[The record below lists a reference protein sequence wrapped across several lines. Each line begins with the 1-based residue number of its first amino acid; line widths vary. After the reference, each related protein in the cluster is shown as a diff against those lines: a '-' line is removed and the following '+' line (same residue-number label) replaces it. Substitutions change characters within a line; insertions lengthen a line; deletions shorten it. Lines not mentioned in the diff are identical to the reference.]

1 MLKLVRPRYAVPIHG
16 EFRHMVLYRDLC
28 GEVGI
33 PPERVLLPEIGG
45 VLEFTRE
52 SAKQR
57 GRVPAGSILVD
68 RFGER
73 GAGHALLRDREHLLD
88 NGVVFVMVA
97 VDRESGKLIAGP
109 HLVAK
114 DLDPALQNGALQE
127 AERELHRALQRQSPG
142 EPQYGYLVQRSKE
155 IVARSL
161 FRRSKVRPLILPMLT
176 EL

>member
-1 MLKLVRPRYAVPIHG
+1 MDGTTPAFLHG
-16 EFRHMVLYRDLC
+16 KHRLATERLC
-28 GEVGI
+28 LRELCAEVGI

-45 VLEFTRE
+45 VMEFTRE
-52 SAKQR
+52 TAR
-57 GRVPAGSILVD
+57 HNGRVAAGSILVD

-73 GAGHALLRDREHLLD
+73 GAGHAILRDPEHLTD

-97 VDRESGKLIAGP
+97 VERDSGKLIAGP

-114 DLDPALQNGALQE
+114 DVHPDLQNGALRE
-127 AERELHRALQRQSPG
+127 AEDELRRTLERRSSG
-142 EPQYGYLVQRSKE
+142 EPQYGYVVQRAKE

-161 FRRSKVRPLILPMLT
+161 HRHSKVRPLILPMLT